1 MTIEIGML
9 LFPGLTQLD
18 LTGPHEVLARV
29 PETRVRLVARTLDPA
44 RAETG
49 ITILPDA
56 TFDEV
61 TQLDVLFVPGG
72 AGQIAAGEDGDTLGF
87 LRRVGATATWVTSA
101 CTGSLLLGAAGLLRG
116 YRAATHWAFMDLL
129 PLVGAIPTDQRVVT
143 DRNRI
148 TGGGVTAGLDIAL
161 TIAAALAGRELA
173 ERIQLGLEYDP
184 HPPFQSGH
192 PNVARRELVAEVRAS
207 MTERYA
213 MRREQLERLAGESLR
228 GSD

>member
-1 MTIEIGML
+1 MAIEIGML

-29 PETRVRLVARTLDPA
+29 PDARLRLVARTLDPV

-56 TFDEV
+56 TFEDV

-72 AGQIAAGEDGDTLGF
+72 AGQIAAAEDGDTLAF

-116 YRAATHWAFMDLL
+116 DRAATHWAFMDLL
-129 PLVGAIPTDQRVVT
+129 PLAPRDPPRAARAPGPRLAQRIGLMILTSLPPT
-143 DRNRI
+143 N
-148 TGGGVTAGLDIAL
+148 A
-161 TIAAALAGRELA
+161 
-173 ERIQLGLEYDP
+173 YDP
-184 HPPFQSGH
+184 T
-192 PNVARRELVAEVRAS
+192 L
-207 MTERYA
+207 
-213 MRREQLERLAGESLR
+213 
-228 GSD
+228 